1 MAANVLHRNRLNS
14 TFLYLVLIV
23 LFVLALVLAALPRL
37 ERVFLVQG
45 GERSEATLRLAVE
58 GLEGALRRYEP
69 LPALVAE
76 RPVLRTLLDDP
87 DNEALTTEINRQLRQ
102 TAVDVGASDIYLMD
116 ATGLTLA
123 SSNYYKESSFIG
135 RSFYYRPYFTE
146 ALAGDIGRY
155 FALGIMSGERGYFF
169 AAPVW
174 QDNRVRGVVAVKFTV
189 ETFEEAWRASGSEII
204 VADGNDVVFMSN
216 RPEWHFRALS
226 PLSQD
231 ALARIEADRQYPLRY
246 VIALENRRTPLDDR
260 FDLLEITDQG
270 VTTSFISRT
279 MPIVD
284 AGWNVTILSPTGRA
298 ETQALAVLA
307 LLALVIFSVAM
318 IVAIA
323 LQRRVRLA
331 ERFEAQRAT
340 QELLEKRVAERTAD
354 LNTVN
359 LQLVEEI
366 EERKTTE
373 ERLRKTQADLIQ
385 AGKLAALGQMSTALS
400 HEFNQPLAA
409 VKAYAEN
416 AARFLDRDRTD
427 DARDNVARISNMAD
441 RMASISK
448 RLRNFARRP
457 QQKVRPVPLLAA
469 IDDAIDLMDTRLKAS
484 GASIALARPDSDVW
498 VVGGHVR
505 LQQVVVN
512 LLSNALDAME
522 DNPAPVVE
530 ISIAEEEDCCRV
542 EVRDHGGGLPE
553 DHKAQIFDPFFTTKS
568 PGKGLG
574 LGLSISYNIIK
585 DFGGNLSTR
594 NHADAGA
601 VFIIDLKRAEAPS
614 RAAPITE
621 RLAGE

>member
-1 MAANVLHRNRLNS
+1 MMASALHRNRLNS
-14 TFLYLVLIV
+14 PLLYLVLIV
-23 LFVLALVLAALPRL
+23 LVALALVLAALPRL
-37 ERVFLVQG
+37 ERAFLVQS

-87 DNEALTTEINRQLRQ
+87 DNEVLATGINHQLRQ
-102 TAVDVGASDIYLMD
+102 TADDVGASDVYLMD
-116 ATGLTLA
+116 TTGLTLV

-135 RSFYYRPYFTE
+135 RSFYYRPYFTQ
-146 ALAGDIGRY
+146 ALAGEVGRY

-189 ETFEEAWRASGSEII
+189 DTFEEAWRAGNSEII
-204 VADGNDVVFMSN
+204 VTDGNDVVFMSN

-231 ALARIEADRQYPLRY
+231 ALARIESNRQYPLGY
-246 VIALENRRTPLDDR
+246 VIPLENRRTPLNDR
-260 FDLLEITDQG
+260 FGLIEITDQG
-270 VTTSFISRT
+270 VTTSFVART
-279 MPIVD
+279 LPIVE
-284 AGWNVTILSPTGRA
+284 AGWNVTILSPTGPA
-298 ETQALAVLA
+298 KTQALAMLA
-307 LLALVIFSVAM
+307 LLVMVILSAAM
-318 IVAIA
+318 IAAIA

-331 ERFEAQRAT
+331 ERFQAQRAT

-359 LQLVEEI
+359 CKLVEEI
-366 EERKTTE
+366 EERKITE
-373 ERLRKTQADLIQ
+373 ERLRKTQADLVQ
-385 AGKLAALGQMSTALS
+385 AGKLAAVGQMSTALS

-409 VKAYAEN
+409 VKVYAEN

-427 DARDNVARISNMAD
+427 EARSNVRRISEMAD

-457 QQKVRPVPLLAA
+457 QQKVRPIPLLAA
-469 IDDAIDLMDTRLKAS
+469 IDDAIDLMDTRLKTS
-484 GASIALARPDSDVW
+484 GASIALARPDSEVW

-505 LQQVVVN
+505 LQQVMVN

-522 DNPAPVVE
+522 DNLAPVIE
-530 ISIAEEEDCCRV
+530 ISIAEEEDCCRI

-553 DHKAQIFDPFFTTKS
+553 DHRAQIFDPFFTTKS

-585 DFGGNLSTR
+585 DFGGNLSTG

-614 RAAPITE
+614 RAAPTTE

>member
-1 MAANVLHRNRLNS
+1 MVVNALQRKRLTS
-14 TFLYLVLIV
+14 TLLYLGLIV

-37 ERVFLVQG
+37 ERVFLVQS

-76 RPVLRTLLDDP
+76 RPVLRRLLDDP
-87 DNEALTTEINRQLRQ
+87 DNGVLITEINRQLRQ
-102 TAVDVGASDIYLMD
+102 TAADVGASDVYLMD

-123 SSNYYKESSFIG
+123 ASNYYKDSSFIG

-146 ALAGDIGRY
+146 ALAGDLGRY

-174 QDNRVRGVVAVKFTV
+174 QENRVRGVVAVKFTV
-189 ETFEEAWRASGSEII
+189 DTFEETWRAGDSEIV

-231 ALARIEADRQYPLRY
+231 ALTRIETNRQYPLGF

-260 FDLLEITDQG
+260 FDLIEITDRG
-270 VTTSFISRT
+270 VTTRFVSRT
-279 MPIVD
+279 MPITD
-284 AGWNVTILSPTGRA
+284 AGWSVTILSPTTRA
-298 ETQALAVLA
+298 ENQALVALA
-307 LLALVIFSVAM
+307 LLALVLFSVAM

-359 LQLVEEI
+359 LKLVEEI
-366 EERKTTE
+366 EDRKATE
-373 ERLRKTQADLIQ
+373 KRLRKTQADLVQ

-409 VKAYAEN
+409 VKAYADN
-416 AARFLDRDRTD
+416 ATRFLDRDRTD
-427 DARDNVARISNMAD
+427 EARENVARISNLAD
-441 RMASISK
+441 RMASISQ

-457 QQKVRPVPLLAA
+457 QQKVRPIPILAA

-484 GASIALARPDSDVW
+484 GASVALARPDGDIW
-498 VVGGHVR
+498 VLGGHVR
-505 LQQVVVN
+505 LQQVLVN

-522 DNPAPVVE
+522 DNPAPMIE
-530 ISIAEEEDCCRV
+530 IGIAAEEGGCRV

-553 DHKAQIFDPFFTTKS
+553 DQKAQIFDPFFTTKS

-585 DFGGNLSTR
+585 DFGGNLSVR

-601 VFIIDLKRAEAPS
+601 VFIIDLKRAASPS
-614 RAAPITE
+614 HAAPVTE
-621 RLAGE
+621 SLAGE